1 MRHFSHLAEAERGA
15 LFAVAPGTVRRSDV
29 PARLALAL
37 GATLYTPAT
46 HPDLTGSLRRCA
58 LRGVVST
65 VLCLEDAVADHQV
78 PAAEENLVAA
88 LRSHAA
94 EGSRSGVETGTGGAP
109 ADEEGPLVFVR
120 VRCAEQVA
128 RVVDALGGDARVLT
142 GFVLP
147 KVTAA
152 TAEPMLDA
160 VARSSRSVGHRLLAM
175 PVLESAPVMHAETRP
190 AELAA
195 LARIFAER
203 RDDVLA
209 VRLGTTD
216 LAGLYGLRRPRGLTV
231 YDVALLSDLIGDVV
245 NVLGR
250 ADGSGF
256 VVTGPVWERF
266 GGSVAHDALVR
277 EVGLDLAN
285 GLLGKTVIH
294 PRQAAVVHAA
304 AVVSHDDLADA
315 RDVVAL
321 EAAGGGVGA
330 SRAGA
335 SMNEARPHGAWARAV
350 LARAD
355 VFGVARA
362 GVTPTDLAA
371 SAEAA
376 ADRADQARRAGR
388 AERDL
393 VEEGASR

>member
-1 MRHFSHLAEAERGA
+1 MRHFDHLAEAQREA
-15 LFAVAPGTVRRSDV
+15 LFAVAPGTVRRSDG

-46 HPDLTGSLRRCA
+46 HPDLTASLRRCA
-58 LRGVVST
+58 GRGVVST

-78 PAAEENLVAA
+78 PAAEANLAAA

-94 EGSRSGVETGTGGAP
+94 EGSGAGAGAGGAP
-109 ADEEGPLVFVR
+109 ADEAGPLVFVR

-128 RVVDALGGDARVLT
+128 RVADALGDDARVLT

-147 KVTAA
+147 KITAA

-160 VARSSRSVGHRLLAM
+160 VAQASRSVGHRLLAM
-175 PVLESAPVMHAETRP
+175 PVLESAPVMHAETRA
-190 AELAA
+190 AELGS
-195 LARIFAER
+195 LARIFADR
-203 RDDVLA
+203 RGEVLA

-231 YDVALLSDLIGDVV
+231 YDVALLSHLIADVV

-256 VVTGPVWERF
+256 VVTGPVWEHF
-266 GGSVAHDALVR
+266 GGGAHDALVR

-304 AVVSHDDLADA
+304 SVVSHEDLADA

-321 EAAGGGVGA
+321 GASGGGVGA
-330 SRAGA
+330 SRVGA
-335 SMNEARPHGAWARAV
+335 SMNEARPHAAWARGV

-371 SAEAA
+371 AA
-376 ADRADQARRAGR
+376 ASAAARSDEDARARTAGR
-388 AERDL
+388 DL
-393 VEEGASR
+393 AGEGASR